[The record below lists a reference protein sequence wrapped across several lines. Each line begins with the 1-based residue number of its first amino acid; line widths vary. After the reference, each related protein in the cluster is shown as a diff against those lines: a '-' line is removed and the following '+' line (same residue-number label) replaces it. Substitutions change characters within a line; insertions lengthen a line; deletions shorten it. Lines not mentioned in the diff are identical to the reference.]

1 MGELRLPQKNKQVD
15 DSSLMRPARIFFA
28 GFFGFL
34 ILYLS
39 ISSIALAGAAA
50 LGPLAQASD
59 ASVQQKELEKQRLE
73 LQKERAALGRQK
85 KSITA
90 EISGLDRKGSVL
102 RRELA
107 NDRRELGSLNR
118 REKKSLRESGVL
130 GKKLGDLRG
139 HLAKRMRSIYKVG
152 LLQPLLFLL
161 ESRSPADLYE
171 RYKRLHHM
179 AEAEQM
185 MIRNVRGT
193 LADQRIVLTRIA
205 REGREIETL
214 IGKVKKKQGEITR
227 LRRKKEKR
235 VSGIIKDDRELVRLI
250 DEVVEQEKGLKKLV
264 EISNRSKVLASQSR
278 EVSPVARRKGVLPWP
293 VKGKIIHGFGSHRHP
308 VFNAVVKSSG
318 LEIQAPRGTPVLAIA
333 EGEVVYADWW
343 QGSGNLVI
351 LDHGGEYK
359 TLYLHLDTLSVR
371 NGNKVLE
378 SQVLGTVG
386 DSDSMIGTSL
396 GLQIRNRGVPLD
408 PLLYLRPR

>member
-1 MGELRLPQKNKQVD
+1 
-15 DSSLMRPARIFFA
+15 MRPVRISFVGFA
-28 GFFGFL
+28 MYL

-39 ISSIALAGAAA
+39 ISRFDLAGAAV
-50 LGPLAQASD
+50 PNPSAQASE
-59 ASVQQKELEKQRLE
+59 ASQQQKELEKQRLE
-73 LQKERAALGRQK
+73 LEKERMALGRQK

-90 EISGLDRKGSVL
+90 EISSLDRKGGVL

-107 NDRRELGSLNR
+107 NDRSELTDLNR

-130 GKKLGDLRG
+130 GKKLEDLRG
-139 HLAKRMRSIYKVG
+139 HLAQRMRSIYKVG
-152 LLQPLLFLL
+152 LHQPLLFLL

-185 MIRNVRGT
+185 MIRNVKGT
-193 LADQRIVLTRIA
+193 LSDQRNVLVRFA
-205 REGREIETL
+205 REGREIKTL
-214 IGKVKKKQGEITR
+214 IGKMTKKQGELTR
-227 LRRKKEKR
+227 LRRKKVQR
-235 VSGIIKDDRELVRLI
+235 VSGINKDDREIARLI
-250 DEVVEQEKGLKKLV
+250 AELVEREKGLKKLV
-264 EISNRSKVLASQSR
+264 EISNRSKVIASQSH
-278 EVSPVARRKGVLPWP
+278 EVSPLARRKGVLPWP

-308 VFNAVVKSSG
+308 VFNAVIKSSG
-318 LEIQAPRGTPVLAIA
+318 LEIQAPRGTPVLAVA

-359 TLYLHLDTLSVR
+359 SLYLHMDTLSVR
-371 NGNKVLE
+371 NGHKVLE

-408 PLLYLRPR
+408 PILYLRPR